1 MNPWTLLAEL
11 HIEVQREDLRPF
23 AKTHLGAGLRRAG
36 VTTEFTLAGAVAC
49 WRQRQPEPA
58 SACLA
63 LIWTNPTFSGTENLE
78 CLAELSG
85 AKSLPMPFQ
94 FIASQPHMAAVYA
107 HQFLPGLA
115 HATLLVHADSDVET
129 TLLPGLSHRHPWT
142 HVLLGEVWTP
152 HPLQPDP
159 DRFTA
164 KWRLLGRDSV
174 APGWPPTS

>member
-1 MNPWTLLAEL
+1 MNPWSLLTEL
-11 HIEVQREDLRPF
+11 QVDVQREELRPF
-23 AKTHLGAGLRRAG
+23 AKSHLGAGLRRAG
-36 VTTEFTLAGAVAC
+36 VTTEFTLASALAC
-49 WRQRQPEPA
+49 WRQQVPEPG
-58 SACLA
+58 SPSLA

-94 FIASQPHMAAVYA
+94 FIASQPHMAGVIA

-129 TLLPGLSHRHPWT
+129 TLLPGLSHRQPWT

-152 HPLQPDP
+152 HPLQTEP
-159 DRFTA
+159 DRFRA
-164 KWRLLGRDSV
+164 RWRLLERG
-174 APGWPPTS
+174 ATS